1 MDTETNLRLEE
12 VFAVFLKCWN
22 VFSNACLQQC
32 CNTATLQHCNTSWKS
47 SWKLGLELQ
56 MERPSDSHIWG
67 WNTPKLSLVIAKPE
81 KEQEQEKEAACNF
94 NPFLGRNLWI
104 CPLPWSYIRG
114 HLDRLMAIVAIIFLS
129 AFVASLQGRV
139 LVEPENAA
147 FYRQSGLRDLKR
159 ALKAPR
165 FEGKAKNVIMFV
177 GDGM

>member
-1 MDTETNLRLEE
+1 MQLQSFSWPQPLNLPI
-12 VFAVFLKCWN
+12 A
-22 VFSNACLQQC
+22 
-32 CNTATLQHCNTSWKS
+32 
-47 SWKLGLELQ
+47 
-56 MERPSDSHIWG
+56 
-67 WNTPKLSLVIAKPE
+67 LV
-81 KEQEQEKEAACNF
+81 
-94 NPFLGRNLWI
+94 L
-104 CPLPWSYIRG
+104 YIRG

-159 ALKAPR
+159 ALEAPR